1 MRASRQNEKYG
12 IKKVLINNTPIEWG
26 RYYFM
31 KNMLTLSNSISLLRA
46 PLAFLFLFSS
56 VKIRV
61 IAVILAMVTD
71 CIDGYFA
78 RKFKSVT
85 FLGKI
90 LDPLMDKF
98 FVYVVITILYYD
110 KTLSSL
116 GLFALLTRDL
126 AVFLYV
132 LSTIAIYGRKGLLF
146 KPAYSSKLTTAF
158 QLFTFIAL
166 VLGYIPP
173 NLLYFGF
180 IFLGP
185 IIYIELMI
193 STSFRNKKKALSN
206 KTRP

>member
-1 MRASRQNEKYG
+1 M
-12 IKKVLINNTPIEWG
+12 KK
-26 RYYFM
+26 
-31 KNMLTLSNSISLLRA
+31 MLTLSNSISLLRA
-46 PLAFLFLFSS
+46 PLAFLFLFPS
-56 VKIRV
+56 VKVRV
-61 IAVILAMVTD
+61 VAVILAMITD

-85 FLGKI
+85 FFGKI

-98 FVYVVITILYYD
+98 FVYVVIAILFFD
-110 KTLSSL
+110 KTLSNL

-132 LSTIAIYGRKGLLF
+132 ISTIAIYGWKGLLF

-158 QLFTFIAL
+158 QLLIFIAL
-166 VLGYIPP
+166 ILGYTPP

-193 STSFRNKKKALSN
+193 STRFRNKKGSLSY
-206 KTRP
+206 KDRS